1 MNGPS
6 VDTQS
11 FAFVAASAI
20 FLGTYVFI
28 VSERVNRAVIAMLG
42 AGLVIILG
50 VLTQDEAV
58 RAVDFNT
65 LGLLAGMMMIVGVA
79 RKSGLFGYIA
89 IRAAQLAKASP
100 AGILLA
106 LTLVTAVFSAFLD
119 NVTTVLL
126 IVPVTFIICGE
137 LKVSPYPFLVTEIF
151 AGNIGGTATLIG
163 DPPNIL
169 IGSAAQLSFN
179 AFVVNLAPVVAVI
192 LALQLIANHFIWGIR
207 LAAAPEEKARVMQLK
222 SSEMIL
228 DRWLLWCSLIVIG
241 AVMAAFVFAHQLHL
255 EAATIALTGAGVM
268 MLCETLPH
276 HHHRHPELV
285 TGAFHEIEWI
295 TLFFFVGLFV
305 VVGGVEHV
313 GLLRLAG
320 HELIALT
327 GGDKAVTA
335 YGILWSSAIFS
346 AVVDNIPFVAT
357 MIPLMKDM
365 APALGGP
372 AAMEP
377 LWWALALGACLGGN
391 GTLVGASANLTV
403 AGLAEKNG
411 LRFSFVKFTLAA
423 LPMMLASVAVAQ
435 LYLMWRYF

>member
-1 MNGPS
+1 MNGPP
-6 VDTQS
+6 VDTHS
-11 FAFVAASAI
+11 FGFVAACAI

-50 VLTQDEAV
+50 VLTQEQAI

-89 IRAAQLAKASP
+89 IRAAQLVKASP

-169 IGSAAQLSFN
+169 IGSAAHLPFN

-192 LALQLIANHFIWGIR
+192 LVLQMIANHFIWGIR
-207 LAAAPEEKARVMQLK
+207 LAAAPEEKARVMRLK
-222 SSEMIL
+222 SAEMII

-241 AVMAAFVFAHQLHL
+241 AVMAAFIYARQLHL
-255 EAATIALTGAGVM
+255 EAGTIALTGAAVM

-285 TGAFHEIEWI
+285 TGAFHEVEWI

-305 VVGGVEHV
+305 VVGGVEHA

-320 HELIALT
+320 HQLIALT
-327 GGDKAVTA
+327 GGNKAVAA
-335 YGILWSSAIFS
+335 YGILWSSALFS

-377 LWWALALGACLGGN
+377 LWWSLALGACLGGN

-423 LPMMLASVAVAQ
+423 LPLMLASVAVAQ
-435 LYLMWRYF
+435 VYLMWRYF